1 MLVPYLRDADTTSML
16 MPYLRAADTT
26 NMLVP
31 YLRDADTTNMLVPYL
46 RDADTTNMLVPY
58 LRDADTTSM
67 LVPYLR
73 DADTSAMLTPYLKKE
88 SFPQTPT
95 EGDILYY
102 SGNKWVSLPKGQNGQ
117 VLTLIDGV
125 PAWTGLVVPTIITTN
140 SITNITASSAD
151 SGGNVIYDGGV
162 SVTAR
167 GLVYGT
173 SPNPTLS
180 NSVST
185 IGSGLGTFSGTI
197 SGLSAGTT
205 YYVRSYATNSAGTT
219 YGNQQTFTTN

>member
-1 MLVPYLRDADTTSML
+1 MLANYRTGIDAKLNKTDT
-16 MPYLRAADTT
+16 A
-26 NMLVP
+26 
-31 YLRDADTTNMLVPYL
+31 
-46 RDADTTNMLVPY
+46 
-58 LRDADTTSM
+58 
-67 LVPYLR
+67 
-73 DADTSAMLTPYLKKE
+73 AMLTPYLKKE

-95 EGDILYY
+95 NGDILYY
-102 SGNKWVSLPKGQNGQ
+102 SGDKWVSLPKGQNGQ

-140 SITNITASSAD
+140 NITSVSANSAV

-162 SVTAR
+162 TVTAS

-197 SGLSAGTT
+197 SGLSSNTT
-205 YYVRSYATNSAGTT
+205 YYVRAYATNSAGTT
-219 YGNQQTFTTN
+219 YGNQQTFTTLP